1 MYPVQNVNDVLV
13 VQ

>member
-1 MYPVQNVNDVLV
+1 MHPVQNVNDVLV